1 MYTESPEYDDLKCFL
16 DVADELGIEV
26 ILVSI
31 PVNEMWSEYRGE
43 LCDVYYENIRKIATE
58 YECVNLLDMTGYGK
72 EKYFFRD
79 IMHLGWKGW
88 TRINEALY
96 KEFKEQ

>member
-1 MYTESPEYDDLKCFL
+1 MLSFSNDYYGFIFRATPVSYTHLL

-58 YECVNLLDMTGYGK
+58 YELSL
-72 EKYFFRD
+72 
-79 IMHLGWKGW
+79 IH
-88 TRINEALY
+88 I
-96 KEFKEQ
+96 